1 MSEIKY
7 FPMMSIVLLS
17 VYHYQG

>member
-7 FPMMSIVLLS
+7 FRTMSIVLVS
-17 VYHYQG
+17 VYHY

>member
-1 MSEIKY
+1 MSEIKH

-17 VYHYQG
+17 VYHY